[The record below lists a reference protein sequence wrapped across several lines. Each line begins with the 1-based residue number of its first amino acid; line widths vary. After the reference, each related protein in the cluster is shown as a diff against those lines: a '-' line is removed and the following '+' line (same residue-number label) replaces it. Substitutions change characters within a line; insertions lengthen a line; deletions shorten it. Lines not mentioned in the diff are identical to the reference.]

1 MSTIII
7 EGVNTLWKK
16 EYGKLGFPKLRLR
29 SNVIPCLEM
38 LSRKYKLVL
47 LLKGIKKQ
55 RAVRKIR
62 KYFSKIYF
70 LNSVSEEDYIKAIND
85 TKSLASQVVVLG
97 NIKDSD
103 MEPLIRLHLRT
114 ILIDRSPERKLPP
127 YKYERARCLVEAVF
141 KILFGTDKT
150 RTYSYLEEV
159 LNDSIIL

>member
-7 EGVNTLWKK
+7 EGVNTLWK
-16 EYGKLGFPKLRLR
+16 EDHNKLGFSKLRLR
-29 SNVIPCLEM
+29 DSAIPCLEI
-38 LSRKYKLVL
+38 LAKKHDLVL
-47 LLKGIKKQ
+47 FLKEKK
-55 RAVRKIR
+55 RKRMIRKIK

-70 LNSVSEEDYIKAIND
+70 LNSFSEEDYIKAIND

-127 YKYERARCLVEAVF
+127 YKHERARCLVEAVF
-141 KILFGTDKT
+141 KILFGSDKT
-150 RTYSYLEEV
+150 RTYSYLKDV
-159 LNDSIIL
+159 LDASIIF